1 MRIQLDPI
9 RQIVELPAAAHAASS
24 PLGDLLPAIATAG
37 GVLTNLRAVVISN
50 DHASDRAYIK
60 TTGMSA
66 DRGICLVA
74 GDSVLL
80 VRPPANLRYQGTVSV
95 GLMY

>member
-1 MRIQLDPI
+1 MRTQLDPVT
-9 RQIVELPAAAHAASS
+9 QVVELPAAAHGATS

-37 GVLTNLRAVVISN
+37 GVLTNLRAVVVSN

-60 TTGMSA
+60 TAGVSA

-80 VRPPANLRYQGTVSV
+80 ARPSASLRYQGTVSV